1 MRAGQAAARPGRRFD
16 ALRVKWDRMWGAFR
30 LPSYRRAI
38 VSICANHRMNPAP
51 VDPATGD
58 VILSR
63 KPDSWDGFFKRLQ
76 SAEVPEDFL
85 VDRGDAPPQARELF

>member
-1 MRAGQAAARPGRRFD
+1 MGKDQGKEVFIRQ
-16 ALRVKWDRMWGAFR
+16 
-30 LPSYRRAI
+30 
-38 VSICANHRMNPAP
+38 
-51 VDPATGD
+51 DPAIGD

-85 VDRGDAPPQARELF
+85 VDRSDAPPQARELF

>member
-1 MRAGQAAARPGRRFD
+1 VRDKQY
-16 ALRVKWDRMWGAFR
+16 L
-30 LPSYRRAI
+30 S
-38 VSICANHRMNPAP
+38 
-51 VDPATGD
+51 ATGD